1 MTPEEFEALSSARAN
16 VELIMKT
23 PSYETVAIPSIDFSP
38 VPFTKTNGKAEVK
51 KCKRG
56 KFIDYDCVRM
66 TVLEWLDKN
75 RIPLGKVT
83 LFSGPP
89 GIGKTS
95 VADELIAR
103 LTSGLLSDIPGR
115 ALVLAEED
123 SLSDTKLPRL
133 AAMGANLHLI
143 KGLTMAIV
151 NDGSSEYERDLAL
164 GSDLDL
170 IREYLTEKRD
180 VRLVVID
187 PFSNYMGEANMNKE
201 QDCRKL
207 LMPLVRLAEEFNVAI
222 LLIGHFNKNR
232 EGDAITRQGGATAL
246 TGVPRVVW
254 NFTKDAD
261 NETECL
267 MASPKNPHLKSQRY
281 RIIERDYALPD
292 GKTTKVN
299 VVEWLGETAKSA
311 ETNLQELNDKDRNK
325 VRDAEQWLREN
336 LREEELATTLIQK
349 CKSAALCSEFTV
361 KRAAERLKKSGLK
374 KENRRGDWYWWWE
387 PSPNIQ

>member
-1 MTPEEFEALSSARAN
+1 MVSPGPCGPRKRRNHSMTPEEFEALSSARAN

-23 PSYETVAIPSIDFSP
+23 PSYETVAMPSIDFSP

-151 NDGSSEYERDLAL
+151 NDGSSEYDRDLAL

-246 TGVPRVVW
+246 TGVPRV
-254 NFTKDAD
+254 
-261 NETECL
+261 
-267 MASPKNPHLKSQRY
+267 S
-281 RIIERDYALPD
+281 
-292 GKTTKVN
+292 
-299 VVEWLGETAKSA
+299 
-311 ETNLQELNDKDRNK
+311 
-325 VRDAEQWLREN
+325 
-336 LREEELATTLIQK
+336 
-349 CKSAALCSEFTV
+349 
-361 KRAAERLKKSGLK
+361 
-374 KENRRGDWYWWWE
+374 
-387 PSPNIQ
+387 